1 MTHNW
6 LRRLVPRGWT
16 AHDALL
22 AVELLKQAVDA
33 IWEVHGED
41 MAEVLG
47 TEAGYRDRLDRYVDL
62 DDEQDEDLDDDIPF

>member
-6 LRRLVPRGWT
+6 LRRLVPCSWT

-22 AVELLKQAVDA
+22 AVELLQQAVDA
-33 IWEVHGED
+33 IWEVHGEA

-47 TEAGYRDRLDRYVDL
+47 REPADRLGRYVDF
-62 DDEQDEDLDDDIPF
+62 DDERDLDPDDDIPF